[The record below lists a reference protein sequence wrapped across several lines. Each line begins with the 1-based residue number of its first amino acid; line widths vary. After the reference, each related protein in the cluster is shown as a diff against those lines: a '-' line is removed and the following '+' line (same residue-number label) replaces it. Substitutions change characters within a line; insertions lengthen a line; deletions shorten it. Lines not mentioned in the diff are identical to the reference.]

1 MAKITG
7 LSGMIRGKVG
17 PNVFRISRGVQ
28 VVSQYNPSPNNPR
41 SPSQQDQRAIF
52 GQAAG
57 LTKAMYDD
65 EITGKLVRAVQ
76 YKPRHKLMSETLK
89 NKRVID
95 RPFQTPMLAVDSL
108 AQNWSS
114 ALPLIPYY
122 GASVSGTGSEISIKV
137 QADIPND
144 GTSVQLDGFIM
155 IVVAQP
161 EPEMSYDDMQVFGL
175 PPEPIAQ
182 GVVTFLNEPAMPGTT
197 AMAEFTADQFQYIGE
212 FQDGFWPFP
221 PCDDQSRT
229 EIEDGQMRGF
239 FIIPLSDIDTGHGL
253 RIELNGRIVSVG
265 HMQLLWAYI

>member
-114 ALPLIPYY
+114 ALPLMTFY
-122 GASVSGTGSEISIKV
+122 GATLNDLGSDNIIKV
-137 QADIPND
+137 QAEIPND

-161 EPEMSYDDMQVFGL
+161 EPGMSYDDMSVYGL

-182 GVVTFLNEPAMPGTT
+182 GLVMFFDEPAMPGET
-197 AMAEFTADQFQYIGE
+197 AVTEFQSSQFKYIGD
-212 FQDGFWPFP
+212 FNNGFWPMP
-221 PCDDQSRT
+221 PADAQNRND
-229 EIEDGQMRGF
+229 IKNGQMRGF
-239 FIIPLSDIDTGHGL
+239 FLIPLSEIDTGHGL
-253 RIELNGRIVSVG
+253 RMEINGRMVSVG
-265 HMQLLWAYI
+265 HMQLLWAYV

>member
-114 ALPLIPYY
+114 ALPLMAYY
-122 GASVSGTGSEISIKV
+122 GASISGSDNSIKIQV
-137 QADIPND
+137 EIPND
-144 GTSVQLDGFIM
+144 GTNVQLDGFIM

-161 EPEMSYDDMQVFGL
+161 EPEMSYDDMQAFHL

-182 GVVTFLNEPAMPGTT
+182 GLVTFLNAPALPGEIAVAEFHIDQFTYIGDLGTDWPMPGTD
-197 AMAEFTADQFQYIGE
+197 EQNR
-212 FQDGFWPFP
+212 
-221 PCDDQSRT
+221 S
-229 EIEDGQMRGF
+229 EIKDGQVRGF
-239 FIIPLSDIDTGHGL
+239 FIIPLSEVDTGHGL

-265 HMQLLWAYI
+265 HMQLLWAYV

>member
-41 SPSQQDQRAIF
+41 SPAQQNQRAIF

-95 RPFQTPMLAVDSL
+95 KPFQTPMLAVDSL

-114 ALPLIPYY
+114 ALPIITSC
-122 GASVSGTGSEISIKV
+122 GAEKSENGITV
-137 QADIPND
+137 TADIPND
-144 GTSVQLDGFIM
+144 GTNVQIDGFIM

-161 EPEMSYDDMQVFGL
+161 EPEMSADDMSVYGL

-182 GVVTFLNEPAMPGTT
+182 GLVKFLAEPALPGGT
-197 AMAEFTADQFQYIGE
+197 AECEFGLDDFKYIG
-212 FQDGFWPFP
+212 DIGITWPMP
-221 PCDDQSRT
+221 PSDERNRD
-229 EIEDGQMRGF
+229 EIKDGQMRGF
-239 FIIPLSDIDTGHGL
+239 FIIPLSEIDTGHGL
-253 RIELNGRIVSVG
+253 RIELNRRMVSVG
-265 HMQLLWAYI
+265 HMQLLWRFA

>member
-108 AQNWSS
+108 AQNWRS
-114 ALPLIPYY
+114 ALPLLRYY
-122 GASVSGTGSEISIKV
+122 GASVSGADNSIKV
-137 QADIPND
+137 QAQIPND

-161 EPEMSYDDMQVFGL
+161 EPEMSYDDRQVFGL

-197 AMAEFTADQFQYIGE
+197 AMAEFTANQFQYIGE
-212 FQDGFWPFP
+212 FQNGLWPLP

-229 EIEDGQMRGF
+229 EIEDGQMRCF
-239 FIIPLSDIDTGHGL
+239 FIIPLSDIDTGLGL
-253 RIELNGRIVSVG
+253 RIELNGRMVSVG

>member
-28 VVSQYNPSPNNPR
+28 VVSQYNPRPNNPR

-95 RPFQTPMLAVDSL
+95 RPFQTPMLAVDSI

-114 ALPLIPYY
+114 ALPLMTSY
-122 GASVSGTGSEISIKV
+122 GASISGPDSSVKI

-144 GTSVQLDGFIM
+144 GTNVQVDGFIM

-161 EPEMSYDDMQVFGL
+161 EPEMSYDDMHVFGL

-182 GVVTFLNEPAMPGTT
+182 GLVKFLNAPALPGET
-197 AMAEFTADQFQYIGE
+197 AVVEFQSNQFTYIGDLGE
-212 FQDGFWPFP
+212 RWPMP
-221 PCDDQSRT
+221 PTDEQKRS
-229 EIEDGQMRGF
+229 EIKNGQMRGF
-239 FIIPLSDIDTGHGL
+239 FIIPLSEIDTGHGL
-253 RIELNGRIVSVG
+253 RIEINGRIVSVG
-265 HMQLLWAYI
+265 HMQLLWEYA